1 MKKLILLCLV
11 FIFSNTTFAQDEKEK
26 ATKLKKDRTVD

>member
-1 MKKLILLCLV
+1 MLSV
-11 FIFSNTTFAQDEKEK
+11 YFSNTTFAQDEKEK

>member
-11 FIFSNTTFAQDEKEK
+11 FVFSNTIFAQETK
-26 ATKLKKDRTVD
+26 AKTKKLTLKLKK